1 MPRKIRTEPRYRRR
15 RQWSIAIS
23 LALVLLLI
31 FVVAYVY
38 YEREVVGTRD
48 YEGEGDGNVV
58 LIRVDE
64 GDTVSGLIPQLL
76 EDDVVGSR
84 SAMLTAA
91 DEAEQRGEN
100 RGLEA
105 GYYALQQKMSAD
117 AAMGA
122 LTDDERRLGV
132 IDIPTGL
139 TLEDVTVVGG
149 ETRDGIFTSIAN
161 NSCREG
167 LTDGLEDCVSVDDLR
182 ETIATTPA
190 AELGVPEWAV
200 DNVESRGDD
209 PRRIEGLIS
218 PGVHLFDPTAG
229 PQEIL
234 TSLLEDST
242 EVYEGTGLLEAS
254 EGVGLSPYEMV
265 TAASLIE
272 REAPEGDFDKVARVI
287 LNRLDE
293 DQQLEFDSTVNYD
306 VAAQEVATT
315 DEDRGRDTPWNTY
328 AKKGLPDTPIA
339 SPGITALQ
347 AVEHPA
353 EGDWLYFVT
362 VDTDGRTVFNRSF
375 SDHEAAI
382 EESRRNGVLDSAR

>member
-1 MPRKIRTEPRYRRR
+1 MPRKISTEPRYRRR

-23 LALVLLLI
+23 LALILLLV

-38 YEREVVGTRD
+38 YQREVVGTRD
-48 YEGEGDGNVV
+48 YEGEGNGNVV
-58 LIRVDE
+58 LVRVDE
-64 GDTVSGLIPQLL
+64 GDTVSGLVPQLL
-76 EDDVVGSR
+76 EDNVVGSR
-84 SAMLTAA
+84 SAMLGAA
-91 DEAEQRGEN
+91 DHAEQNGDT

-105 GYYALQQKMSAD
+105 GYYALQEEMSAG
-117 AAMGA
+117 AAMTA

-132 IDIPTGL
+132 IDIPNGL

-149 ETRDGIFTSIAN
+149 EARDGIYSAIAG

-182 ETIATTPA
+182 ETVSTTPA
-190 AELGVPEWAV
+190 DELGVPEWAV
-200 DNVESRGDD
+200 DAVEARGNDA
-209 PRRIEGLIS
+209 RRVEGLIS

-229 PQEIL
+229 PQEIMN
-234 TSLLEDST
+234 TLLGDSAD
-242 EVYEGTGLLEAS
+242 VYEGTGLLEAS
-254 EGVGLSPYEMV
+254 DSVGLSPYEMI
-265 TAASLIE
+265 TAASLVE

-287 LNRLDE
+287 INRLDE

-306 VAAQEVATT
+306 VSAQEVATT
-315 DEDRGRDTPWNTY
+315 DEDRARNTPWNTY

-339 SPGITALQ
+339 SPSITSLQ

-353 EGDWLYFVT
+353 DGDWLYFVT
-362 VDTDGRTVFNRSF
+362 VDTDGRTVFNREF